1 MNITQEFEVNDQ
13 IFTVEAYINPEVS
26 DSWDDIGSPATID
39 IFTVYD
45 EQGCEITSALDYVVY
60 WELEDLI
67 LEYYDRVTD

>member
-1 MNITQEFEVNDQ
+1 MNITQEFDVNDQ

>member
-1 MNITQEFEVNDQ
+1 MNITQEFDVNDQ
-13 IFTVEAYINPEVS
+13 TFTVEAYINPEVS